1 MKRHCRI
8 QASAGAAPWLTD
20 KYIYVMLTLYPLFVG
35 FHGYTRLTASK
46 FVFFAAAT
54 SLWLIALIFVQL
66 IPSKRSPMRRLG
78 LFQWLII
85 IYAALCIVSALLSD
99 RGQYVLMG
107 AGRYDGLLTELL
119 LVSIFLGI
127 SQFAVMKRG
136 YIYALALSASICC
149 IIGILQLWGVDF
161 LKLFPSGFTYYDGGI
176 KYSGEFFGTI
186 GNVDPFSEFLCLAL
200 PLFSVYYITAKNR
213 CFLLLFPAS
222 LCCFC
227 LFVSSVSGGKLALL
241 ACVLISTPFVL
252 KSSGRLLRALELFF
266 VLCIPLALSLA
277 FHGEQSQGIINAGFC
292 FGTPS
297 LVILICSAV
306 LLFLHLALSKKRF
319 SPRRLSVFFAVSSGL
334 IVTIG
339 LVAVFFFGTAAGG
352 TMGEL
357 SQLLHGNVDD
367 SFGSSR
373 ILIWRR
379 ALELFRETPLLGG
392 GPGTFSLRADIHFS
406 RFVEETGKTLTSS
419 VDNAHNIY
427 LGMLVNTGVVSLL
440 FFLGA
445 AFASLVRAAKSRFS
459 PTAFALGCS
468 LFCYWIQGFFALGL
482 FLVSPLAWIIWGLL
496 AVELRGKI
504 E

>member
-1 MKRHCRI
+1 MKKHCRT
-8 QASAGAAPWLTD
+8 QVSAGAAPWLTD

-35 FHGYTRLTASK
+35 FHGYTKLTDSK
-46 FVFFAAAT
+46 FAFFAAAT
-54 SLWLIALIFVQL
+54 SLWLIVLILVQL
-66 IPSKRSPMRRLG
+66 IPSMRTPMRRPG
-78 LFQWLII
+78 LLQCLII
-85 IYAALCIVSALLSD
+85 IYAVLCIFSALLSD
-99 RGQYVLMG
+99 NTEYVLLG

-127 SQFAVMKRG
+127 SQFASMKRG
-136 YIYALALSASICC
+136 YIYALALSCSICC

-200 PLFSVYYITAKNR
+200 PLFSVYYITAKKR
-213 CFLLLFPAS
+213 CFALLLPAC

-241 ACVLISTPFVL
+241 ACGLISAPFVL
-252 KSSGRLLRALELFF
+252 KRSGRLLRALELSF
-266 VLCIPLALSLA
+266 VLCLPLALALA
-277 FHGEQSQGIINAGFC
+277 FHGEQTGGTITAGFF
-292 FGTPS
+292 FGTVS
-297 LVILICSAV
+297 TMMIISSAV
-306 LLFLHLALSKKRF
+306 LLFLRLILSNKRF
-319 SPRRLSVFFAVSSGL
+319 SPRRLSMFFAISSGL

-339 LVAVFFFGTAAGG
+339 LSAVFFFGTAAGG
-352 TMGEL
+352 TIGEL

-379 ALELFRETPLLGG
+379 ALELFQENPLVGS

-406 RFVEETGKTLTSS
+406 RFVEETGKTLTTS

-427 LGMLVNTGVVSLL
+427 LGMLVNTGIVSLL
-440 FFLGA
+440 TFLGA
-445 AFASLVRAAKSRFS
+445 AFASLVKAAKRSFS
-459 PTAFALGCS
+459 PIALALGCS

-496 AVELRGKI
+496 AVELGRKI

>member
-1 MKRHCRI
+1 MKKSCRI
-8 QASAGAAPWLTD
+8 HAPLGAAPWLTD
-20 KYIYVMLTLYPLFVG
+20 KYIYIMLTLYPLFVG

-46 FVFFAAAT
+46 FIFFAAAT

-66 IPSKRSPMRRLG
+66 IPSMRCPMRKPG
-78 LFQWLII
+78 LLQWLII
-85 IYAALCIVSALLSD
+85 SYAALCIVSALLSD
-99 RGQYVLMG
+99 KSEYVLLG
-107 AGRYDGLLTELL
+107 AGRYDGLFTELL
-119 LVSIFLGI
+119 LVLIFLGI
-127 SQFAVMKRG
+127 SQFAVMKSG
-136 YIYALALSASICC
+136 YIYALALSCSICC

-200 PLFSVYYITAKNR
+200 PLFSVYYITSKKR
-213 CFLLLFPAS
+213 ELFIIPAIA

-241 ACVLISTPFVL
+241 ACVLISAPFVL
-252 KSSGRLLRALELFF
+252 KSSGRLLRALELSF
-266 VLCIPLALSLA
+266 VLCLSLALTLA
-277 FHGEQSQGIINAGFC
+277 FHGEQTLGTITAGFS
-292 FGTPS
+292 FGTVS
-297 LVILICSAV
+297 IMIIIFSAV
-306 LLFLHLALSKKRF
+306 LLFLRLTLSKKRF
-319 SPRRLSVFFAVSSGL
+319 SPRRLSMFFAISSGL
-334 IVTIG
+334 IAV
-339 LVAVFFFGTAAGG
+339 LAAVFFFGTAAGG
-352 TMGEL
+352 TLGEL
-357 SQLLHGNVDD
+357 SQLLHGHADD

-379 ALELFRETPLLGG
+379 ALELFRENPLFGG

-427 LGMLVNTGVVSLL
+427 LGMLVNTGIVSLL
-440 FFLGA
+440 FFLGT

-459 PTAFALGCS
+459 PVVLALGCS

-496 AVELRGKI
+496 AVELGRKI